1 MTINIRGLTYCYQNN
16 EFQQFLLKNHVTLLL
31 LNNHNLRV
39 KYDKYIQFIG
49 KATTYWVITYTLYKT
64 HSIKIL
70 YKDRKG
76 D

>member
-39 KYDKYIQFIG
+39 SKY
-49 KATTYWVITYTLYKT
+49 YKVKN
-64 HSIKIL
+64 SL
-70 YKDRKG
+70 ES
-76 D
+76 